1 MTRYILLGVLAV
13 VVLLAIIGLPTYFSY
28 SNQEIGMR
36 NEINAKI
43 DDNKATFDN
52 MWKILQTQ
60 ASVTDKYKDG
70 FKDVYANLMGERYK
84 DGEAQLAKLVMEANP
99 TFDSNLFAK
108 LMDSITIERTKFL
121 ERQRLLIDKNREH
134 TDLVTKFPGNFFLFR
149 RQVIVVPV
157 ITSAKTEQVYQT
169 KQENDVDLFS
179 K

>member
-1 MTRYILLGVLAV
+1 
-13 VVLLAIIGLPTYFSY
+13 
-28 SNQEIGMR
+28 
-36 NEINAKI
+36 
-43 DDNKATFDN
+43 
-52 MWKILQTQ
+52 
-60 ASVTDKYKDG
+60 
-70 FKDVYANLMGERYK
+70 LMGERYK
-84 DGEAQLAKLVMEANP
+84 EGEAQLAKLVVEANP
-99 TFDSNLFAK
+99 KFDSSLFTK

-134 TDLVTKFPGNFFLFR
+134 TDLVTKFPGSVFLFR